1 MKQPIV
7 LGSLA
12 VLASFA
18 LAFAGRTALA
28 QGAQRLV
35 QTYKSAGMHASP
47 PYWQLNVHYYGVGVR
62 VANPNDD
69 PAFGRRI
76 AIVDL
81 PPPVTNLREDRVPV
95 RAQALVNGHVLDLAF
110 DADGVLGCT
119 LPSAWLDGLGPNDAE
134 VQVWDGDDVLLA
146 RFDLAGCTFL

>member
-1 MKQPIV
+1 MKQHIV

-12 VLASFA
+12 A
-18 LAFAGRTALA
+18 LAALALAVGGRQALA
-28 QGAQRLV
+28 QGARHLV
-35 QTYKSAGMHASP
+35 QTHKAAGLHASP
-47 PYWQLNVHYYGVGVR
+47 PYWQLNVHYYGVGIR

-81 PPPVTNLREDRVPV
+81 PPPVTNQREDRVPV
-95 RAQALVNGHVLDLAF
+95 RARALVNGHALDLAF

-119 LPSAWLDGLGPNDAE
+119 LPAAWLDGFGPNDAE
-134 VQVWDGDDVLLA
+134 VEVWDGEDVLLA
-146 RFDLAGCTFL
+146 RFDLVGCAFL